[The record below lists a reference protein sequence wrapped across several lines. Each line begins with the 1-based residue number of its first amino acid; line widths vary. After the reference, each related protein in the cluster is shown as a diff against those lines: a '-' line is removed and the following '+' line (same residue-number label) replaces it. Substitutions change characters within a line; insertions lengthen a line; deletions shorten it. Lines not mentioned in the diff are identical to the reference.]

1 LREIGEIVD
10 VGSQRHGR
18 REPST
23 PDSFAAERHSHVE
36 SDARKPA
43 MIRPTPVPPPSR
55 AFPVALVVLAGLA
68 SIAACKRRTDEDHIS
83 TPERRKP
90 VSPSVLPAKP
100 SSAVLPPAMP
110 GCEEDNRQIYVVSQ
124 ESDLYR
130 FPPLS
135 KSFTKIGHLDCP
147 ASAGTQPFS
156 MAVDRTGVAWIL
168 YQDGNV
174 FRASTRDAHCVATKY
189 TPGQQGMR
197 TFGMAFVTDGPG
209 SAHDTLYLAD
219 DSMAPRG
226 LATLDVAT
234 FDVSPIK
241 SYDAGSFDVG
251 RFDLTGTGDGRIFGF
266 DAKPPA
272 HIVEIDPKS
281 AKIVA
286 SKSIGSIGDRAW
298 AIAQYW
304 GAFYVFSA
312 TYGHSQ
318 VLKFTWNTGVE
329 EEISSDIGFTVV
341 GAGVSSCAPTLL

>member
-1 LREIGEIVD
+1 
-10 VGSQRHGR
+10 
-18 REPST
+18 
-23 PDSFAAERHSHVE
+23 
-36 SDARKPA
+36 
-43 MIRPTPVPPPSR
+43 MIRPTRVRPPLR
-55 AFPVALVVLAGLA
+55 AAQVALALVAALAG
-68 SIAACKRRTDEDHIS
+68 CKRAQNEDHIS

-100 SSAVLPPAMP
+100 ATSSLPPAMP
-110 GCEEDNRQIYVVSQ
+110 GCEEDNRQVYVVSQ
-124 ESDLYR
+124 DADLYR

-147 ASAGTQPFS
+147 ASPGTQPFS

-174 FRASTRDAHCVATKY
+174 YRASTRDAHCLATKFA
-189 TPGQQGMR
+189 PEQRGMR

-219 DSMAPRG
+219 DSLAPRG
-226 LATLDVAT
+226 LATLDVT
-234 FDVSPIK
+234 TLTVSPIHA
-241 SYDAGSFDVG
+241 YDPGTFAVG

-266 DAKPPA
+266 DAKSPA
-272 HIVEIDPKS
+272 RIVEIDPKA

-286 SKSIGSIGDRAW
+286 SKSIGAIGDRAW

-304 GAFYVFSA
+304 GSFYVFSA
-312 TYGHSQ
+312 TYGNSQ

-329 EEISSDIGFTVV
+329 EEISADVGFTVV
-341 GAGVSSCAPTLL
+341 GAGVSSCAPALL